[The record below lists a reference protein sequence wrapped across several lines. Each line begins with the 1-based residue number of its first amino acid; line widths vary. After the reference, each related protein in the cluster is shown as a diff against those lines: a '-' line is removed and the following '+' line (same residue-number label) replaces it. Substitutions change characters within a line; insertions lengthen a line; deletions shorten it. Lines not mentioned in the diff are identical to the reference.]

1 MAEKDKFNEIPQVQE
16 FDGIDFRALFRKLVK
31 EYKLILKWCGVA
43 AILAIIAGFSIPKEY
58 TVTSRMS
65 LESGSTGTS
74 TGGTL
79 GTLAS
84 MAGINL
90 GSIGGASDIMSPDLY
105 PEILSSTPF
114 VLELFPT
121 QVQFEDKK
129 GEHTIS
135 YYEYVRDYIRK
146 PWWNA
151 VLHAPGRILS
161 WFLGLFV
168 HKDPNEAARNE
179 EGELNFEQMDPSNL
193 TMEQV
198 GVGAEMRQRI
208 AWSVDKK
215 TSVIRLTV
223 KAQNP
228 DVAMQASGAVIQLL
242 QKYLTDYRTEKAR
255 RDLAYYEQLYDEAK
269 AEYYEVQQRY
279 ANFVDRNQSLITQR
293 GRADQDRLRNDMNLA
308 YSLYNSCAQ
317 QVQGAKAKVQLDTP
331 VFNVI
336 DPPQTPF
343 FGKPRKSVLLFLFV
357 FLGVIFSSLWI
368 LWGRDAWKDLFKKD
382 EDAEA

>member
-1 MAEKDKFNEIPQVQE
+1 MADKDKFNEIPQVQE
-16 FDGIDFRALFRKLVK
+16 FDGIDFGAMFRKLVK

-58 TVTSRMS
+58 TVTSRMA
-65 LESGSTGTS
+65 LESGSAGTS

-105 PEILSSTPF
+105 PEILTSTPF
-114 VLELFPT
+114 VLELSPT

-129 GEHTIS
+129 GKHTIS
-135 YYEYVRDYIRK
+135 YYEYVRDYLRK
-146 PWWNA
+146 PWWDA

-161 WFLGLFV
+161 WSLGLF
-168 HKDPNEAARNE
+168 HRKDPNEAVRNE
-179 EGELNFEQMDPSNL
+179 EEKLNFEKIDPSNL
-193 TMEQV
+193 TLEQV
-198 GVGAEMRQRI
+198 AVGAEMRKRI

-228 DVAMQASGAVIQLL
+228 EVATQASAAVIQLL
-242 QKYLTDYRTEKAR
+242 QKYLTNYRTEKAR

-269 AEYYEVQQRY
+269 AEYYDVQQRY
-279 ANFVDRNQSLITQR
+279 ATFLDRNQSVITQR
-293 GRADQDRLRNDMNLA
+293 GRAEQDRLRNDMNLA

-357 FLGVIFSSLWI
+357 FLGAIFSSLWI
-368 LWGRDAWKDLFKKD
+368 LWGRDAWKYLFKKD

>member
-1 MAEKDKFNEIPQVQE
+1 MDAKEKNEIPYVQE
-16 FDGIDFRALFRKLVK
+16 FDGIDFRALFRKLLDGWKV
-31 EYKLILKWCGVA
+31 ILKWCAVA
-43 AILAIIAGFSIPKEY
+43 AVLAIIAGFSIPKEY
-58 TVTSRMS
+58 TVTSRMA
-65 LESGSTGTS
+65 LESGSSGS
-74 TGGTL
+74 GSGGTL

-105 PEILSSTPF
+105 PEILTSTPF
-114 VLELFPT
+114 VLELFPM

-161 WFLGLFV
+161 WFLGLF
-168 HKDPNEAARNE
+168 HRQDPGEAVRNE
-179 EGELNFEQMDPSNL
+179 NEEEISFEQIDPSNL

-198 GVGAEMRQRI
+198 GVSGEMRQRI
-208 AWSVDKK
+208 SWSVDKK
-215 TSVIRLTV
+215 SSVIRLVV
-223 KAQNP
+223 KAQHP
-228 DVAMQASGAVIQLL
+228 EVATQVSGAVIRLL
-242 QKYLTDYRTEKAR
+242 QKYLVDYRTEKAR
-255 RDLAYYEQLYDEAK
+255 RDLAYYEQLFEEAQQ
-269 AEYYEVQQRY
+269 EYYQAQQRY
-279 ANFVDRNQSLITQR
+279 ASFLDHNQSVITQR
-293 GRADQDRLRNDMNLA
+293 GRADQDRLKNEMSLA

-343 FGKPRKSVLLFLFV
+343 FGKPRKSTLLFLFV
-357 FLGVIFSSLWI
+357 FLGAIFASLWV
-368 LWGRDAWKDLFKKD
+368 LWGRDAIASLRRED
-382 EDAEA
+382 EDAGA